1 MSETHRELYFDP
13 RYADE
18 TTYTVEEDWAET
30 KDHET
35 EVIVVY
41 LQEWCN
47 GERSDFGDDKTEQKA
62 FIHWT
67 KGEINHKEYK
77 EYYKWLEKEAE
88 KRAFKHL

>member
-1 MSETHRELYFDP
+1 MSETHRDWLD
-13 RYADE
+13 RCWRNADE
-18 TTYTVEEDWAET
+18 TTYTVEEAEIG
-30 KDHET
+30 DDEGF

-47 GERSDFGDDKTEQKA
+47 KEMSDFGDDKTEQKA

-77 EYYKWLEKEAE
+77 EYYAWLEKEAE